1 MNVLIWIGALAGCSG
16 PALPPEEPPTDP
28 SRIVC
33 VGEATVETD
42 GQLESTLVRGLDA
55 QLRTVSDEV
64 WGADGVLQSVI
75 QSRYEG
81 ELLVERIVDDDGD
94 GESDFT
100 EVWTYDEAGV
110 RELYEVYY
118 VDTLS
123 QIEAWSYDAEGNL
136 VEEWIDLNA
145 DETPEEIRTHVW
157 SGGRVER
164 IDTHNAG
171 GTLIVTSS
179 FAYTEPFPSIDH
191 EERLD
196 LAADGVIDDTILR
209 AFDAQGRR
217 IREEGLG
224 PGVWYVLE
232 QRWRDDDD
240 RLTFRSEE
248 TTHSL
253 HTDRWTYSG
262 DGLLLDRITERDDGL
277 DSILEWRTV
286 EQWRWTCED

>member
-81 ELLVERIVDDDGD
+81 ELL
-94 GESDFT
+94 
-100 EVWTYDEAGV
+100 
-110 RELYEVYY
+110 
-118 VDTLS
+118 
-123 QIEAWSYDAEGNL
+123 
-136 VEEWIDLNA
+136 
-145 DETPEEIRTHVW
+145 
-157 SGGRVER
+157 VER